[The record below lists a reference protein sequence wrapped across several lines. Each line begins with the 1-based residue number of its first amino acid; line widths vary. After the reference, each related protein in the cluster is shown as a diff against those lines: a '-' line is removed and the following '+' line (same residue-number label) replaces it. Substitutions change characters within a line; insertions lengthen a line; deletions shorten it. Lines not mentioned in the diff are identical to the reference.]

1 MDSRYYGPLRQSQ
14 LVAGCSYYMPDQ
26 PAAVAVSLKSPAI
39 EVMTDL
45 HRVGAVTV
53 KADTLIS
60 VAEQSMRLHR
70 VRSLIVVDER
80 AGVLGIV
87 TATDILGEKP
97 LALTFERGVRRNEIT
112 VQQIM
117 TPAERL
123 DVIEMDSVLL
133 ANVGNVMETLKQS
146 ARQHALV
153 VEQADDGRQMIRGIF
168 SATQIARQLGITLHT
183 DAVRHSFAEIEK
195 IIGP

>member
-1 MDSRYYGPLRQSQ
+1 MDSRYYGPLRQSP
-14 LVAGCSYYMPDQ
+14 LKAGSTYYMSE
-26 PAAVAVSLKSPAI
+26 PAATTPVTLKSPAI

-45 HRVGAVTV
+45 RRVGAVTV
-53 KADTLIS
+53 KADTPINT
-60 VAEQSMRLHR
+60 AEQSMKLHG

-80 AGVLGIV
+80 RGVLGVI

-97 LALTFERGVRRNEIT
+97 LALTFERGFRRHEIT

-117 TPAERL
+117 TPSERL

-133 ANVGNVMETLKQS
+133 ASVGNVLETLKQS

-153 VEQADDGRQMIRGIF
+153 VDRAEDGRHMIRGIF
-168 SATQIARQLGITLHT
+168 STSQIARQLGITLHT
-183 DAVRHSFAEIEK
+183 DAVRHTFAEIEK
-195 IIGP
+195 AIGP